1 MSNSVAA
8 LSAYAFSAGTRCVF
22 SLPATVAPSC
32 ASSIS
37 LRWSPTHHPSSIVIQ
52 RIDTVYVLLTIGPTD
67 LLETDCLIMLKY
79 VPMHII
85 IADIFEANE
94 NALEEDL
101 GDAGGSEVDSTA
113 G

>member
-1 MSNSVAA
+1 
-8 LSAYAFSAGTRCVF
+8 
-22 SLPATVAPSC
+22 
-32 ASSIS
+32 
-37 LRWSPTHHPSSIVIQ
+37 
-52 RIDTVYVLLTIGPTD
+52 
-67 LLETDCLIMLKY
+67 MLKY